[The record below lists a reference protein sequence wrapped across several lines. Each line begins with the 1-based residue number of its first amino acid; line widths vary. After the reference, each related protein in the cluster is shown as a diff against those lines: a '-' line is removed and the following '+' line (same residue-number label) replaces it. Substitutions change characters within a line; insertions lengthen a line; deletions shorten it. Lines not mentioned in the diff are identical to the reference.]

1 MSSQNHS
8 YDIEKLKVNFANLIT
23 IQKTITK
30 TKTTLGE
37 QITQLKSMYNE
48 LIKANN
54 KKIFLFC
61 LDSFFFQYKT
71 FLMEIDHI
79 DKTRTMI
86 NNRMYC
92 DYYKLYNIIINH
104 IKESRIELSKED
116 LEIKSFPVY
125 KDLEPFQEY
134 KIEDI
139 CDIHENILQLINKL
153 HTQSTYKNDDI
164 NNYSENHRI
173 GFSISNFLNTLEY
186 ENRLLQEQITLYVNY
201 VSFFHISQKKQLMR
215 LFSKIQDF
223 QKELEENIHLNMR
236 FSIDDIDEEKQLNR
250 FIVLDEEVKIDSILD
265 DSEFLIENTEKI
277 CNRIEKFIDASSNE
291 NIEIV
296 ITDKIYEIKENNA

>member
-1 MSSQNHS
+1 
-8 YDIEKLKVNFANLIT
+8 
-23 IQKTITK
+23 
-30 TKTTLGE
+30 
-37 QITQLKSMYNE
+37 
-48 LIKANN
+48 
-54 KKIFLFC
+54 
-61 LDSFFFQYKT
+61 
-71 FLMEIDHI
+71 MEIDHI

-139 CDIHENILQLINKL
+139 CDIHDNILQLINKL

-186 ENRLLQEQITLYVNY
+186 ENRLLQEQITLYINY

-223 QKELEENIHLNMR
+223 QKELEENINLNIR

>member
-1 MSSQNHS
+1 MSQNHS

-23 IQKTITK
+23 IQKNITK

-37 QITQLKSMYNE
+37 QINQLKSVYND

>member
-1 MSSQNHS
+1 MSQNHS

-23 IQKTITK
+23 IQKNITK

-37 QITQLKSMYNE
+37 QINQLKSVYND

-153 HTQSTYKNDDI
+153 HTQSRYKNDDI

>member
-1 MSSQNHS
+1 MSQNHS

-23 IQKTITK
+23 IQKNITK

-37 QITQLKSMYNE
+37 QINQLKSVYND

-139 CDIHENILQLINKL
+139 CDIHDNILQLINKL

-186 ENRLLQEQITLYVNY
+186 ENRLLQEQITLYINY

-223 QKELEENIHLNMR
+223 QKELEENINLNIR

>member
-1 MSSQNHS
+1 MSQNHS

-23 IQKTITK
+23 IKKNITK

-37 QITQLKSMYNE
+37 QINQLKCVYND

-71 FLMEIDHI
+71 FLMEIDHV
-79 DKTRTMI
+79 DKTRILI

-104 IKESRIELSKED
+104 IKESRLEISKED
-116 LEIKSFPVY
+116 LELKSYPVY

-134 KIEDI
+134 KIEDV
-139 CDIHENILQLINKL
+139 CDIHENILYLINKL
-153 HTQSTYKNDDI
+153 HSQSMNKNNDI

-186 ENRLLQEQITLYVNY
+186 ENRLLQEQITLYINY

-223 QKELEENIHLNMR
+223 QKELEENINLNIR

-277 CNRIEKFIDASSNE
+277 CNRIEKYIDGSSND
-291 NIEIV
+291 NIEI
-296 ITDKIYEIKENNA
+296 IIADKIYEIKENNA

>member
-1 MSSQNHS
+1 M
-8 YDIEKLKVNFANLIT
+8 
-23 IQKTITK
+23 
-30 TKTTLGE
+30 TLGE
-37 QITQLKSMYNE
+37 QINKLKSVYND

-79 DKTRTMI
+79 DKTRTLI

-104 IKESRIELSKED
+104 IKESRIELSKDD

-139 CDIHENILQLINKL
+139 CDIHENILYLINKL
-153 HTQSTYKNDDI
+153 HTQSTNKNDDI

-186 ENRLLQEQITLYVNY
+186 ENRVLQEQITLYINY

-223 QKELEENIHLNMR
+223 QKELEENINLNIR

-277 CNRIEKFIDASSNE
+277 CNRIEKYIDTSSND

-296 ITDKIYEIKENNA
+296 IAEKISEINA

>member
-1 MSSQNHS
+1 MSQNHS

-23 IQKTITK
+23 IQKNITK

-37 QITQLKSMYNE
+37 QITQLKSVYND

-139 CDIHENILQLINKL
+139 CDIHENILYLINKL
-153 HTQSTYKNDDI
+153 YTQSTNKNEDI

-186 ENRLLQEQITLYVNY
+186 ENRLLQEQITLYINY

-250 FIVLDEEVKIDSILD
+250 FIVLDEEVQIDSILD

>member
-1 MSSQNHS
+1 MSQNHS

-37 QITQLKSMYNE
+37 QITQLKSMYND

-153 HTQSTYKNDDI
+153 HTQSTYKNEDI

-186 ENRLLQEQITLYVNY
+186 ENRLLQEQITLYLNY

-296 ITDKIYEIKENNA
+296 ITDKIYEINA